1 MQLLKEPMQLHW
13 QTIAWSQCISPSSL
27 LSSVIS
33 LDTMIFIIVIIL
45 IIKVHN
51 IIKIF
56 IEKNNFRHC
65 GFGLELLGEVRNW
78 SGTVLFTESF
88 YVVCYMSLTMCA
100 NVFFG
105 VPCHMCNMSSIQ
117 NCLPYEQSLGVS
129 RNYSVWHCVP
139 KRRCSLCVIRTCIW
153 WCSVPCK
160 AICCLLLAIWAE
172 CAIQAV
178 CVPYEQCGSGVT
190 VPRGLRGETRRAPP
204 SSTSTTAATTS
215 TVPLLPLLA
224 LLASRGKLIKL
235 LYHHWSVTTPR
246 PFILSYYIFL

>member
-33 LDTMIFIIVIIL
+33 LDTMIFTIVIIL

-172 CAIQAV
+172 CV
-178 CVPYEQCGSGVT
+178 CHMSSVGLGSRFPG
-190 VPRGLRGETRRAPP
+190 GCAEKLGEHHP
-204 SSTSTTAATTS
+204 AAQ
-215 TVPLLPLLA
+215 VLLLPLLA
-224 LLASRGKLIKL
+224 QFHC
-235 LYHHWSVTTPR
+235 YH
-246 PFILSYYIFL
+246 Y